1 MTEDRSAEA
10 GTAGTSVAALSPG
23 SPLQQ
28 VTRAFEVY
36 MKNEGMSVHT
46 IRAFRSDLRLLGNY
60 LGHDQPIGQIATSD
74 LNEFLDYLLYERDK
88 PCSPKSYARR
98 VTTLKVLYKWLHK
111 AGVLPEDPAAAL
123 IQRSVGTPL
132 PEILTEEEIER
143 ALSVTRGMWTA
154 EKPDPR
160 PHLLMRLIL
169 DTAMKKSE
177 CMSIRLEH
185 IHREGSDG
193 PFVQIRYD
201 NPARKVKE
209 RKLALL
215 PETLEALDD
224 YLEIYEPEEV
234 LFPCT
239 ARNLEYVLDA
249 VAEQAEP
256 EWEKK
261 KGISFQMLRWT
272 AAVRDY
278 QGGMDERRIRQKLG
292 ISDVTWQ
299 DTRKKLEAL
308 ASDDED
314 DHPQGGKGDTQ

>member
-1 MTEDRSAEA
+1 MTEERSAERA
-10 GTAGTSVAALSPG
+10 SAGTSLAALSPG

-28 VTRAFEVY
+28 VARAFEVY
-36 MKNEGMSVHT
+36 MRNEGMSIHT

-60 LGHDQPIGQIATSD
+60 LGHDQPIGEISTSD
-74 LNEFLDYLLYERDK
+74 LNEFLDYLLHERDS

-98 VTTLKVLYKWLHK
+98 VTTLKVLFKWLHK
-111 AGVLPEDPAAAL
+111 AGVLDEDPAAPL

-132 PEILTEEEIER
+132 PDILTEGEIER
-143 ALSVTRGMWTA
+143 ALGVTREMWGA

-160 PHLLMRLIL
+160 PHLLISLLL

-177 CMSIRLEH
+177 CVSIRLEH
-185 IHREGSDG
+185 IHREGDDG

-215 PETLEALDD
+215 PETIEVLDD
-224 YLEIYEPEEV
+224 YLEVYQPEEV

-278 QGGMDERRIRQKLG
+278 RCGMDERRIRQKLG
-292 ISDVTWQ
+292 ISEVTWQ

-308 ASDDED
+308 ASD
-314 DHPQGGKGDTQ
+314 K

>member
-1 MTEDRSAEA
+1 MTEDRSTKAA
-10 GTAGTSVAALSPG
+10 TPGTSVAALSPA

-28 VTRAFEVY
+28 VVRAFELY
-36 MKNEGMSVHT
+36 MKNEGMSIHT

-74 LNEFLDYLLYERDK
+74 LNEFLEYLLHERDK

-98 VTTLKVLYKWLHK
+98 VTTLKVLFKWLHK
-111 AGVLPEDPAAAL
+111 AGVLPEDPAAPL
-123 IQRSVGTPL
+123 IQRSVSTPL
-132 PEILTEEEIER
+132 PEILSEQEIER
-143 ALSVTRGMWTA
+143 AFNVTRAMWGE

-160 PHLLMRLIL
+160 PHLLVSILL

-177 CMSIRLEH
+177 CVSIRLEH
-185 IHREGSDG
+185 IHRKGDDG

-209 RKLALL
+209 RKLALSS
-215 PETLEALDD
+215 ETVEVLDD
-224 YLEIYEPEEV
+224 YLKVYEPEEV

-278 QGGMDERRIRQKLG
+278 RSGLDGRRIRQKLG
-292 ISDVTWQ
+292 ISEVTWQ

-308 ASDDED
+308 ASDD
-314 DHPQGGKGDTQ
+314 

>member
-1 MTEDRSAEA
+1 MTEEERKE
-10 GTAGTSVAALSPG
+10 TATLGTSVAALSPG
-23 SPLQQ
+23 SSLQQ
-28 VTRAFEVY
+28 VARTFELY
-36 MKNEGMSVHT
+36 MRNEGMSIHT
-46 IRAFRSDLRLLGNY
+46 IRAFRSDLRLLANY

-74 LNEFLDYLLYERDK
+74 LNEFLDYLLHERDK

-98 VTTLKVLYKWLHK
+98 VTTLKVLFKWLHK
-111 AGVLPEDPAAAL
+111 AGVLREDPAAPL
-123 IQRSVGTPL
+123 IQRSVSTPRPDIL
-132 PEILTEEEIER
+132 AEQEIQR
-143 ALSVTRGMWTA
+143 ALNVTRAMWGA

-160 PHLLMRLIL
+160 PHLLVSLLL

-201 NPARKVKE
+201 NPARRVKE
-209 RKLALL
+209 RKLALS
-215 PETLEALDD
+215 PQTVEVLDD
-224 YLEIYEPEEV
+224 YLKVYEPEEV

-278 QGGMDERRIRQKLG
+278 RGGLDERRIRQKLG
-292 ISDVTWQ
+292 ISEVTWQ
-299 DTRKKLEAL
+299 DTRKKLKAL
-308 ASDDED
+308 ASDD
-314 DHPQGGKGDTQ
+314 

>member
-1 MTEDRSAEA
+1 MTQDRSTGAA
-10 GTAGTSVAALSPG
+10 TPGTSVAAVRSA

-28 VTRAFEVY
+28 VARAFEVY
-36 MKNEGMSVHT
+36 MRNEGMSIHT
-46 IRAFRSDLRLLGNY
+46 IRAFRSDLRLLGTY

-74 LNEFLDYLLYERDK
+74 LNEFLDYLLHERDQ

-98 VTTLKVLYKWLHK
+98 VTTLKVLFKWLHK
-111 AGVLPEDPAAAL
+111 AGVLPDDPAAAL
-123 IQRSVGTPL
+123 IQRSVSTPL
-132 PEILTEEEIER
+132 PDILTEEEIER
-143 ALSVTRGMWTA
+143 ALNVTRAMWGA

-160 PHLLMRLIL
+160 PHLLVGLLL

-177 CMSIRLEH
+177 CTSIRLEH
-185 IHREGSDG
+185 IHREGGDG

-209 RKLALL
+209 RKLALSS
-215 PETLEALDD
+215 ETVEVLDD
-224 YLEIYEPEEV
+224 YLKVYEPGEV

-278 QGGMDERRIRQKLG
+278 RSGLDERRIRQKLG
-292 ISDVTWQ
+292 ISEVTWQ

-308 ASDDED
+308 ASDN
-314 DHPQGGKGDTQ
+314 